1 MAAASSASGAAA
13 LPRGASARPAIGRA
27 ARADLIAASASPVPT
42 ADAARGLRTA
52 WGVCGFL
59 GILAQAI
66 GRLAPIAM
74 QPILQ
79 RDITMLQW
87 GLYGGTMAFFA
98 YTEGYKAF
106 QCKFSPLVVQR
117 AMTLSTRSPPPPL
130 LHSALA
136 PFYSM
141 GLFHASKKRKMVSW
155 SISLGVA
162 CIIGL
167 VKRLPYPWRSV
178 VDAGVCTGLLW
189 GGTSIGV
196 IYLRA
201 LAGKSPGVD
210 PELPKEGK

>member
-1 MAAASSASGAAA
+1 MAAAFHRLLLFMAAASSASGAAA

-87 GLYGGTMAFFA
+87 GLCG
-98 YTEGYKAF
+98 
-106 QCKFSPLVVQR
+106 
-117 AMTLSTRSPPPPL
+117 PP
-130 LHSALA
+130 SASAVAAA
-136 PFYSM
+136 P
-141 GLFHASKKRKMVSW
+141 
-155 SISLGVA
+155 
-162 CIIGL
+162 
-167 VKRLPYPWRSV
+167 
-178 VDAGVCTGLLW
+178 D
-189 GGTSIGV
+189 
-196 IYLRA
+196 
-201 LAGKSPGVD
+201 
-210 PELPKEGK
+210 